1 MTLPQRGDDYPTKV
15 ISTTHSSTLCY
26 KAKQKNNLI
35 HHLFCL
41 IISQLQNLVRIKK
54 KKENQNKNDV
64 FINIPK
70 YSQT

>member
-26 KAKQKNNLI
+26 KAKQNNNLI

-41 IISQLQNLVRIKK
+41 IISQLRNLVSIKK
-54 KKENQNKNDV
+54 KNENEKKNDV
-64 FINIPK
+64 FINILN